1 MDDSCAFAMRSLARV
16 TSSHAYDQWMTVV
29 LTTCADLPDG
39 DEDGDSLV
47 ASLAARG
54 VTARWQVWNDP
65 AAAWGD
71 ELVVVRST
79 WDYTRDR
86 DAFVDWA
93 HSVPR
98 LANPADVIA
107 WNSDKT
113 YLHDLADAGVP
124 VVPTTF
130 VAPGETAPLP
140 VSGEFVLKPSIG
152 AGSRGAGRF
161 ADDAVVA
168 AQAHMA
174 TLHDAGRI
182 VLIQPYVA
190 DVDTAGETALIYL
203 DGRFSHAIRKGAM
216 LPPEM
221 TNSLHELSA
230 DRLYV
235 FEQVQ
240 AREASPAELA
250 VGEQVIAVLRD
261 RLGADL
267 LYARVDLLP
276 TPAGPVLIELEITEP
291 SLFLSFDDD
300 ATDRFADAITA
311 RVSA

>member
-1 MDDSCAFAMRSLARV
+1 MRSLAGV
-16 TSSHAYDQWMTVV
+16 QSSHVYDQWVTVV

-39 DEDGDSLV
+39 DEDGAALV

-54 VTARWQVWNDP
+54 VSARWQVWNDP
-65 AAAWGD
+65 AASWAD

-86 DAFVDWA
+86 DAFVAWA
-93 HSVPR
+93 QSVPR

-113 YLHDLADAGVP
+113 YLRDLADAGVP

-130 VAPGETAPLP
+130 VAPGESAPLP
-140 VSGEFVLKPSIG
+140 VFGEFVVKPSVG

-161 ADDAVVA
+161 ADDAVDA
-168 AQAHMA
+168 AQAHVA

-182 VLIQPYVA
+182 VLVQPYVT
-190 DVDTAGETALIYL
+190 DVDTAGETALIYVE
-203 DGRFSHAIRKGAM
+203 GRFSHAIRKGAM
-216 LPPEM
+216 LPPQM
-221 TNSLHELSA
+221 AHPLNELSA
-230 DRLYV
+230 ETLYV

-240 AREASPAELA
+240 ARQASAAELA
-250 VGEQVIAVLRD
+250 VGEQVIQVLRD
-261 RLGADL
+261 RLGGDL

-276 TPAGPVLIELEITEP
+276 TPAGPVLIELELTEP
-291 SLFLSFDDD
+291 SLFLSYADE
-300 ATDRFADAITA
+300 AADRFADAITK
-311 RVSA
+311 RMSA

>member
-1 MDDSCAFAMRSLARV
+1 
-16 TSSHAYDQWMTVV
+16 MTVV
-29 LTTCADLPDG
+29 LTTCAELPDG
-39 DEDGDSLV
+39 DEDGAALV

-54 VTARWQVWNDP
+54 VRARWQIWNDP
-65 AAAWGD
+65 AASWTD
-71 ELVVVRST
+71 DLVVVRST

-86 DAFVDWA
+86 DAFVAWA
-93 HSVPR
+93 DSVPR

-113 YLHDLADAGVP
+113 YLQDLADAGVP

-140 VSGEFVLKPSIG
+140 VSGEFVVKPSVG
-152 AGSRGAGRF
+152 AGSMGAGRF
-161 ADDAVVA
+161 AEDAGEA
-168 AQAHMA
+168 AQAHVA

-182 VLIQPYVA
+182 VLVQPYVT
-190 DVDTAGETALIYL
+190 DVDTAGETALIYV

-216 LPPEM
+216 LPPQV
-221 TNSLHELSA
+221 TNPLNDVSA
-230 DRLYV
+230 DTLYV

-240 AREASPAELA
+240 AREASAAELA
-250 VGEQVIAVLRD
+250 MGEQVIQVLRE
-261 RLGADL
+261 RLGRDL

-276 TPAGPVLIELEITEP
+276 TPAGPVLIELELTEP
-291 SLFLSFDDD
+291 SLFLGYDD
-300 ATDRFADAITA
+300 AAADRFADAITA